1 MRLNRGLENRK
12 GEAAN
17 LSGMGN
23 IHYARG
29 DMPEAREAY
38 EAALEISR
46 EQGSVLAQGVVL
58 GSLGRVH
65 FEGHEWEASR
75 ECLSEARR
83 IFQELGAAEA
93 LDSIMGMLRALDKR
107 GDE

>member
-1 MRLNRGLENRK
+1 
-12 GEAAN
+12 
-17 LSGMGN
+17 MGN

-29 DMPEAREAY
+29 DLPEAREAY
-38 EAALEISR
+38 EAALEINR

-65 FEGHEWEASR
+65 FEGREREASR

-83 IFQELGAAEA
+83 IFQDLGAAEA
-93 LDSIMGMLRALDKR
+93 LEGVMEMLRALEERADA
-107 GDE
+107 